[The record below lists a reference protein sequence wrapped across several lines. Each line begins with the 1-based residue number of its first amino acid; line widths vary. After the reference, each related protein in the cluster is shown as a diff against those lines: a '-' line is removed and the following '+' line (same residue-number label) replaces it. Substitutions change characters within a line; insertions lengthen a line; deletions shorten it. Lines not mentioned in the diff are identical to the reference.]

1 MLEDKPQH
9 DGEDSGHVSPNH
21 DASEKSS
28 SGQPFSNSWRDEPLT
43 PTESAKVTQI
53 LRACENKDTQQ
64 IVALATTSGGLI
76 EDHVRRP
83 VLLGASEKK
92 PDQTV
97 NWQALPVHRDE
108 EQVKLDVHR
117 AFVYYPTGMQH
128 MGLRHMH
135 CANIGQANLKT
146 RLKAGNM
153 NCQISSLGFHD
164 IAQVLLLVLG
174 ANQAAPLLARLSLL
188 RIRDYMLPT
197 FSASESHVQLLPA
210 IVYATDPKLCQH
222 LSGLQPYFAIAATL
236 TLYAHDIEEY
246 GGISRL
252 FDFLLAHEAVVS
264 VYMYATII
272 MLRKDELLELGS
284 DEEDMMYAILSKL
297 PKPLDIESLIT
308 RTTLLYSQHPPETLP
323 FRAWRQVSGY
333 SVLKT
338 TRDPNELAKQTLED
352 GEQLYAKH
360 AAQIERQQAL
370 QKAIAQSRLLAYR
383 YRKPAG
389 ALTLA
394 VAVGVL
400 SLYIGKSGN
409 GSSVSSSA
417 ILLDAKHKLLWVMNR
432 AWAALR
438 L

>member
-1 MLEDKPQH
+1 ML
-9 DGEDSGHVSPNH
+9 
-21 DASEKSS
+21 
-28 SGQPFSNSWRDEPLT
+28 
-43 PTESAKVTQI
+43 
-53 LRACENKDTQQ
+53 
-64 IVALATTSGGLI
+64 
-76 EDHVRRP
+76 
-83 VLLGASEKK
+83 
-92 PDQTV
+92 
-97 NWQALPVHRDE
+97 
-108 EQVKLDVHR
+108 
-117 AFVYYPTGMQH
+117 
-128 MGLRHMH
+128 
-135 CANIGQANLKT
+135 T
-146 RLKAGNM
+146 RL
-153 NCQISSLGFHD
+153 Q
-164 IAQVLLLVLG
+164 
-174 ANQAAPLLARLSLL
+174 
-188 RIRDYMLPT
+188 
-197 FSASESHVQLLPA
+197 
-210 IVYATDPKLCQH
+210 
-222 LSGLQPYFAIAATL
+222 
-236 TLYAHDIEEY
+236 
-246 GGISRL
+246 
-252 FDFLLAHEAVVS
+252 
-264 VYMYATII
+264 II

-383 YRKPAG
+383 YRKPVG

>member
-83 VLLGASEKK
+83 ILLGASEKK

-117 AFVYYPTGMQH
+117 ESENQIEGRKHELSNLITGLLRQH
-128 MGLRHMH
+128 PCLHYF
-135 CANIGQANLKT
+135 Q
-146 RLKAGNM
+146 
-153 NCQISSLGFHD
+153 GFHD

-197 FSASESHVQLLPA
+197 FSASESH
-210 IVYATDPKLCQH
+210 H

-264 VYMYATII
+264 VYMYAT
-272 MLRKDELLELGS
+272 LLELGS

-352 GEQLYAKH
+352 GEQLYVKH

-417 ILLDAKHKLLWVMNR
+417 ILLDAKHKLLWVMNM

>member
-9 DGEDSGHVSPNH
+9 DGEDSGHGSPNH

-409 GSSVSSSA
+409 GSSVSSSV

>member
-76 EDHVRRP
+76 EDHVRRVAWP
-83 VLLGASEKK
+83 VLLGASEQK

-117 AFVYYPTGMQH
+117 AFVYYPTGESENQIEGRKHELSNLITGLLRQH
-128 MGLRHMH
+128 PCLHYF
-135 CANIGQANLKT
+135 Q
-146 RLKAGNM
+146 
-153 NCQISSLGFHD
+153 GFHD

-417 ILLDAKHKLLWVMNR
+417 ILLDARHKLLWVINR